1 MSIRKKL
8 RTIFLCAALELGVLA
23 GVPMRPEEIRAL
35 MNQMNQPTVAHVL
48 PSEDER
54 GNDGSDDPPPRLP

>member
-1 MSIRKKL
+1 MSIKKRL
-8 RTIFLCAALELGVLA
+8 RTIFLCAALEIGVIA

-35 MNQMNQPTVAHVL
+35 VHQINQPTLAHVL

-54 GNDGSDDPPPRLP
+54 GNDIPDGSAVV